1 MAADNGKD
9 FLDRMAEASRARA
22 AGLRRFRDEELDR
35 PLFELSLGDFDVIAE
50 IKERSP
56 SAGKLAP
63 PDSDRLE
70 RAGCYAEG
78 GAAAVSVLTEPL
90 RFGGDVAHLREVAA
104 VLAGTRTPAMRKDF
118 LVDVSQVLEARVFG
132 ASGVLLIAAMLG
144 DEELASLLD
153 CALELGMFVLLEAFD
168 ADDLERSGRLLERGT
183 YADAAAADRLLVGV
197 NTRNLRTLDV
207 DVGRLDELAARLPA
221 NVRAVAESGIE
232 TAADAGRA
240 AGAGYSL
247 ALVGTA
253 LMRSDDP
260 ASLIRSMLAAG
271 RERRG

>member
-1 MAADNGKD
+1 MTKGNGND
-9 FLDRMAEASRARA
+9 FLERMAEASRVRA
-22 AGLRRFRDEELDR
+22 AGLRRFRDDELDR

-70 RAGCYAEG
+70 RAGLYAEG

-118 LVDVSQVLEARVFG
+118 LVDVAQVLEARVFG

-144 DEELASLLD
+144 DDGLASLLD
-153 CALELGMFVLLEAFD
+153 CSLEQGMFVLLEAFD
-168 ADDLERSGRLLERGT
+168 ADDLERCGRLLERGR

-197 NTRNLRTLDV
+197 NARNLRTLEIDTR
-207 DVGRLDELAARLPA
+207 RLGELAGRLPA
-221 NVRAVAESGIE
+221 SARAVAESGIE
-232 TAADAGRA
+232 SAADAGRA

-260 ASLIRSMLAAG
+260 AALIRSMLAAG
-271 RERRG
+271 RGERA